1 MQTSRVLCPCLVTH
15 VFINII
21 TLDVGLLPLRERDL
35 NQDKHLCSIVHEIT
49 SELEMHDLVD
59 PIICRCRKHQ
69 QLACQKGRFV
79 ACFPLNVLIVHSL
92 ELTITVDDEHL
103 TCGGFS
109 LGKTVRFGSLE
120 FITDCFNSLSLSPR
134 ENNSG
139 VVFVGTAHSR
149 SPSMHTILEESI
161 DEFYTAYSREGSFCF
176 PV

>member
-1 MQTSRVLCPCLVTH
+1 VLCSCLVTH

-21 TLDVGLLPLRERDL
+21 TLDVGLLPLKERGM
-35 NQDKHLCSIVHEIT
+35 NQDKHLCSIVREIT
-49 SELEMHDLVD
+49 SELETHDPVD
-59 PIICRCRKHQ
+59 PIICRCRKYR
-69 QLACQKGRFV
+69 QLVCQEGRFV

-92 ELTITVDDEHL
+92 ELTIIVDDKHL

-109 LGKTVRFGSLE
+109 LGKIVRFRSLE

-134 ENNSG
+134 ENNSDAI
-139 VVFVGTAHSR
+139 FVGTAHSR
-149 SPSMHTILEESI
+149 SPSMCTILEESI